1 MQQIF
6 TNTTKLLVDQKAGG
20 NLLLL
25 PLDKILQMSGGT
37 TPLDSQD
44 KPVTGATDQQ
54 APASTTVDPR
64 SRDAFRSRDRESRP

>member
-1 MQQIF
+1 
-6 TNTTKLLVDQKAGG
+6 
-20 NLLLL
+20 LL